1 MKNNVAMLQHSGSV
15 LFSHWLEML
24 RLRLVVLKSCEHE
37 DIHDLRVASRR
48 FRAALN
54 LIGPLCACGN
64 VRTLSKG
71 VRSLTRVLGDLRN
84 LDEALTFF
92 GSHGDQIA
100 LSGLLSRLAEKG
112 ERERREVIKALKRF
126 RPKRFE
132 MQVREIVASVTM
144 DSIRNPDIPPLQSH
158 LSNTSISLFETIQS
172 LLPAA
177 LESVNCEERHAL
189 RIAIKK
195 WRYFLETVSRIT
207 EQDYGTV
214 LDLLK
219 RYQTILGSMNDMAVF
234 ARICRKSGEPADEIA
249 AAKRL
254 LSEENR
260 RLFDE
265 FVALVAAEPLK
276 YAFLI

>member
-1 MKNNVAMLQHSGSV
+1 MMNNVAMLQRSGSV
-15 LFSHWLEML
+15 LFSQWVEML

-48 FRAALN
+48 FRAALS
-54 LIGPLCACGN
+54 LVGPLCGCRNMPA
-64 VRTLSKG
+64 LSKG

-84 LDEALTFF
+84 LDEALLFF
-92 GSHGDQIA
+92 GSHGEQIG
-100 LSGLLSRLAEKG
+100 LSGLLSRLAEKR
-112 ERERREVIKALKRF
+112 ERERRAVIKALRRF
-126 RPKRFE
+126 RPKKLE
-132 MQVREIVASVTM
+132 PLVREIVAAVTM
-144 DSIRNPDIPPLQSH
+144 DCIRNADIPPMQSY
-158 LSNTSISLFETIQS
+158 LSNTSIGLFETIRS

-207 EQDYGTV
+207 GQDYGTV

-219 RYQTILGSMNDMAVF
+219 KYQTILGSMNDMTVF
-234 ARICRKSGEPADEIA
+234 ARMCRKSGEPADELA
-249 AAKRL
+249 AVKKL